1 HVPSIVRVGPAR
13 KRDGRAGGPA
23 SVSFCSA
30 GAYGAV
36 FRVTISR
43 FFGVLPIGLSVDA
56 VDGRQVLSRKELYM
70 YRMFGIVM
78 LAALASQDQAKV
90 DPVQAARVGADLTP
104 LGAERAGN
112 AAGTIPAWT
121 GGVTPPAGYQP
132 GMHHPDPY
140 ADDAMLY
147 RVDGAD
153 LSQHREL
160 LPAGLADLLERHPDY
175 YLQVYPT
182 RRSAANPQRIYEATR
197 ANAERAELISKG
209 NGGSGAV
216 AGIPFPIP
224 QDGMEVIWNH
234 ILHYKGDQTHFINNQ
249 AVVINGKSNLI
260 KRDRYVYYIYNRE
273 GMTIEDMDNTLLY
286 YRYQVTAPAK

>member
-1 HVPSIVRVGPAR
+1 QLGFEQPLLALAIRVVYVVIQTEFAHGAAPRVIGVSGQAIAQVRQVLRLMLLEKDRMRAEGGVEPGVLLDHRPEPAPVAAGHSHQQQALHAESLAVGQHRIAVAVKIVKIQVGMGIDVGIHVPSIVRVGPAR

-78 LAALASQDQAKV
+78 LAAMAGQVQAKV
-90 DPVQAARVGADLTP
+90 DPVQAARLGADLTP

-132 GMHHPDPY
+132 GMHHLDPY
-140 ADDAMLY
+140 ADDA
-147 RVDGAD
+147 
-153 LSQHREL
+153 
-160 LPAGLADLLERHPDY
+160 
-175 YLQVYPT
+175 
-182 RRSAANPQRIYEATR
+182 
-197 ANAERAELISKG
+197 
-209 NGGSGAV
+209 
-216 AGIPFPIP
+216 
-224 QDGMEVIWNH
+224 
-234 ILHYKGDQTHFINNQ
+234 
-249 AVVINGKSNLI
+249 
-260 KRDRYVYYIYNRE
+260 
-273 GMTIEDMDNTLLY
+273 
-286 YRYQVTAPAK
+286 